1 MRYLYSTMIAFLTG
15 NFILKTPSYIHIDVQ
30 GVGYEV
36 QISLNTYSA
45 IQDKQQGTLY
55 THLQIKE
62 DAHTLFGFAEPAEKE
77 LFLQLIN
84 VNGVG
89 ASTARMMLS
98 SMRPAELRS
107 AIASGNA
114 GALEKIK
121 GIGRK
126 SAERII
132 LELREK
138 MVKAGVES
146 TSTGF
151 IHNTLESDAL
161 NALMALGI
169 PRNTAESALT
179 KARKSS
185 PDDQNLE
192 SLIKKSLQ
200 FI

>member
-1 MRYLYSTMIAFLTG
+1 MIASLTG
-15 NFILKTPSYIHIDVQ
+15 TFTLKTPSFIHLDVH

-36 QISLNTYSA
+36 QISLNTYSR
-45 IQDKQQGTLY
+45 IQDLQQGKIL

-62 DAHTLFGFAEPAEKE
+62 DGHTLFGFAEQAEKE
-77 LFLQLIN
+77 LFIQLIN

-89 ASTARMMLS
+89 AGTARMMLS
-98 SMRPAELRS
+98 SMQPAELRS
-107 AIASGNA
+107 AIASGNT

-132 LELREK
+132 LELRDK

-146 TSTGF
+146 TAPGF
-151 IHNTLESDAL
+151 AHHSIDNDAL

-169 PRNTAESALT
+169 QRNTAEAALK
-179 KARKSS
+179 KAKNQS
-185 PDDQNLE
+185 DDTTLE

>member
-1 MRYLYSTMIAFLTG
+1 MIASLTG
-15 NFILKTPSYIHIDVQ
+15 SFVIKTPSYIHIDVH

-36 QISLNTYSA
+36 QISLNTYSK
-45 IQDKQQGTLY
+45 IQDLKEGTVL

-62 DAHTLFGFAEPAEKE
+62 DGHTLFGFAELAEKE
-77 LFLQLIN
+77 LFVQLIN

-98 SMRPAELRS
+98 SMQPAELRS
-107 AIASGNA
+107 AIASGNT

-126 SAERII
+126 SAERLI

-146 TSTGF
+146 TGPGF
-151 IHNTLESDAL
+151 VRNSLENDAL

-169 PRNTAESALT
+169 QKNTAEAALKKT
-179 KARKSS
+179 RANA
-185 PDDQNLE
+185 PEDNVLE
-192 SLIKKSLQ
+192 SIIKKSLQ

>member
-1 MRYLYSTMIAFLTG
+1 MIASLTG
-15 NFILKTPSYIHIDVQ
+15 SFVLKTPSYIYINVH

-36 QISLNTYSA
+36 QISLNTYSK
-45 IQDKQQGTLY
+45 IQDLKEGTVL

-62 DAHTLFGFAEPAEKE
+62 DGHTLFGFAELAEKE
-77 LFLQLIN
+77 LFVQLIN

-98 SMRPAELRS
+98 SMQPAELRS
-107 AIASGNA
+107 AIASGNT

-126 SAERII
+126 SAERLI

-146 TSTGF
+146 TSHGF
-151 IHNTLESDAL
+151 ARNSLENDAL

-169 PRNTAESALT
+169 QKNTAEAALKKT
-179 KARKSS
+179 RAHA
-185 PDDQNLE
+185 PEDNVLE
-192 SLIKKSLQ
+192 SIIKKSLQ

>member
-1 MRYLYSTMIAFLTG
+1 MIISLTG
-15 NFILKTPSYIHIDVQ
+15 TFVQKTPSFIHLNVM

-45 IQDKQQGTLY
+45 IQDKQEGTLVTY
-55 THLQIKE
+55 LQIKE
-62 DAHTLFGFAEPAEKE
+62 DAHTLFGFAEQAEKE
-77 LFLQLIN
+77 LFIQLIN

-98 SMRPAELRS
+98 AMKPAELRS
-107 AIASGNA
+107 AIASGNT

-132 LELREK
+132 LELRDK

-151 IHNTLESDAL
+151 IHNTVENDAL

-169 PRNTAESALT
+169 PRNNAESALK
-179 KARKSS
+179 KAKTIS
-185 PDDQNLE
+185 PEDNLE

-200 FI
+200 LI

>member
-1 MRYLYSTMIAFLTG
+1 MIASLTG
-15 NFILKTPSYIHIDVQ
+15 SFVAKTPSYIHIDVH

-36 QISLNTYSA
+36 QISLNTYSR
-45 IQDKQQGTLY
+45 IQDLKEGTLL

-62 DAHTLFGFAEPAEKE
+62 DGHTLFGFAELAEKE
-77 LFLQLIN
+77 LFVQLIN

-98 SMRPAELRS
+98 SMQPSELRS
-107 AIASGNA
+107 AIASGNT

-126 SAERII
+126 SAERLI

-146 TSTGF
+146 TAPGF
-151 IHNTLESDAL
+151 VRNSLENDAL

-169 PRNTAESALT
+169 QKNTAEAALKKT
-179 KARKSS
+179 RSNS
-185 PDDQNLE
+185 PEDNVLE
-192 SLIKKSLQ
+192 SIIKKSLQ

>member
-1 MRYLYSTMIAFLTG
+1 MIASLTG
-15 NFILKTPSYIHIDVQ
+15 NFLVKTPSFVHINVH

-36 QISLNTYSA
+36 QISLNTYSK
-45 IQDKQQGTLY
+45 IQDTKEGTLF

-62 DAHTLFGFAEPAEKE
+62 DSHTLFGFSELAEKE
-77 LFLQLIN
+77 LFIQLIS

-89 ASTARMMLS
+89 ASTARIMLS
-98 SMRPAELRS
+98 SMQPAELRS
-107 AIASGNA
+107 AIASGNT

-126 SAERII
+126 SAERIV

-146 TSTGF
+146 TSSGF
-151 IHNTLESDAL
+151 KYNTLDNDAL

-169 PRNTAESALT
+169 QKNVAENALKKAKNT
-179 KARKSS
+179 S
-185 PDDQNLE
+185 PEDNSLE

-200 FI
+200 LI

>member
-1 MRYLYSTMIAFLTG
+1 MIASLTGTFLT
-15 NFILKTPSYIHIDVQ
+15 KTPSFVHIDVH

-36 QISLNTYSA
+36 QISLNTYSK
-45 IQDKQQGTLY
+45 IQDNKEGTLF

-62 DAHTLFGFAEPAEKE
+62 DAHTLYGFSELAEKE
-77 LFLQLIN
+77 LFIQLIS

-89 ASTARMMLS
+89 ASTARIMLS
-98 SMRPAELRS
+98 SMQPAELRS
-107 AIASGNA
+107 AIAAGNT

-126 SAERII
+126 SAERIV

-138 MVKAGVES
+138 MVKSGVES
-146 TSTGF
+146 TSSGF
-151 IHNTLESDAL
+151 RYNSLDNDAL

-169 PRNTAESALT
+169 QKNVAENALKKAKNSA
-179 KARKSS
+179 
-185 PDDQNLE
+185 PEDNNLE

-200 FI
+200 LI

>member
-1 MRYLYSTMIAFLTG
+1 MIASLTG
-15 NFILKTPSYIHIDVQ
+15 NFLVKTPSYVHINVH

-36 QISLNTYSA
+36 QISLNTYSK
-45 IQDKQQGTLY
+45 IQDTKEGTLF

-62 DAHTLFGFAEPAEKE
+62 DSHTLFGFSELTEKE
-77 LFLQLIN
+77 LFIQLVS

-89 ASTARMMLS
+89 ASTARIMLS
-98 SMRPAELRS
+98 SMQPAELRS
-107 AIASGNA
+107 AIASGNT

-126 SAERII
+126 SAERIV

-146 TSTGF
+146 TSSGF
-151 IHNTLESDAL
+151 KYNTLDNDAL

-169 PRNTAESALT
+169 QKNVAENALK
-179 KARKSS
+179 KAKNIS
-185 PDDQNLE
+185 PEDNNLE

-200 FI
+200 LI

>member
-1 MRYLYSTMIAFLTG
+1 MIASLTG
-15 NFILKTPSYIHIDVQ
+15 SFVLKTPSYIHIDVH

-36 QISLNTYSA
+36 QISLNTYSK
-45 IQDKQQGTLY
+45 IQDLKEGTLL

-62 DAHTLFGFAEPAEKE
+62 DGHTLFGFAELAEKE
-77 LFLQLIN
+77 LFVQLIN

-98 SMRPAELRS
+98 SMQPSELRS
-107 AIASGNA
+107 AIASGNT

-126 SAERII
+126 SAERLI

-146 TSTGF
+146 TSPGF
-151 IHNTLESDAL
+151 ARNSLENDAL

-169 PRNTAESALT
+169 PKNTAEAALKKT
-179 KARKSS
+179 RINA
-185 PDDQNLE
+185 PEDNVLE
-192 SLIKKSLQ
+192 SIIKKSLQ

>member
-1 MRYLYSTMIAFLTG
+1 MIASLTG
-15 NFILKTPSYIHIDVQ
+15 NFLVKTPSFVHINVH

-36 QISLNTYSA
+36 QISLNTYSK
-45 IQDKQQGTLY
+45 IQDAKEGTLF

-62 DAHTLFGFAEPAEKE
+62 DSHTLFGFSELTEKE
-77 LFLQLIN
+77 LFIQLIS

-89 ASTARMMLS
+89 ASTARIMLS
-98 SMRPAELRS
+98 SMQPAELRS
-107 AIASGNA
+107 AIASGNT

-126 SAERII
+126 SAERIV

-146 TSTGF
+146 TSSGF
-151 IHNTLESDAL
+151 KYNTLDNDAL

-169 PRNTAESALT
+169 QKNVAENALKKAKNT
-179 KARKSS
+179 S
-185 PDDQNLE
+185 PEDNNLE

-200 FI
+200 LI

>member
-1 MRYLYSTMIAFLTG
+1 MIISLTG
-15 NFILKTPSYIHIDVQ
+15 TFVQKTPSFIHVNVM

-45 IQDKQQGTLY
+45 IQDKQEGTLVTY
-55 THLQIKE
+55 LQIKE
-62 DAHTLFGFAEPAEKE
+62 DAHTLFGFAEQAEKE
-77 LFLQLIN
+77 LFIQLIN

-98 SMRPAELRS
+98 AMKPAELRS
-107 AIASGNA
+107 AIASGNT

-132 LELREK
+132 LELRDK

-146 TSTGF
+146 TSPGF
-151 IHNTLESDAL
+151 IHNTMENDAL

-169 PRNTAESALT
+169 PRNTAESALK
-179 KARKSS
+179 KAKNIS
-185 PDDQNLE
+185 PEDNLE

-200 FI
+200 LI

>member
-1 MRYLYSTMIAFLTG
+1 MIASLTG
-15 NFILKTPSYIHIDVQ
+15 QFVLKTPSFLHIDVQ

-45 IQDKQQGTLY
+45 IQGLDKGTLF

-62 DAHTLFGFAEPAEKE
+62 DAHTLFGFAERTEKE
-77 LFLQLIN
+77 LFLQLIS

-89 ASTARMMLS
+89 AGTARMMLS
-98 SMRPAELRS
+98 SMRPAELKS
-107 AIASGNA
+107 AIASGNT

-132 LELREK
+132 LELRDK

-146 TSTGF
+146 TATGF
-151 IHNTLESDAL
+151 AHNSMENDAL

-169 PRNTAESALT
+169 PRNTAEAALK
-179 KARKSS
+179 KAKTSS
-185 PDDQNLE
+185 TSEDNLE
-192 SLIKKSLQ
+192 NLIKKSLQ
-200 FI
+200 LI

>member
-1 MRYLYSTMIAFLTG
+1 MIASLTG
-15 NFILKTPSYIHIDVQ
+15 QFVLKTPSFLHIDVQ

-45 IQDKQQGTLY
+45 IQGTDRGTLF

-62 DAHTLFGFAEPAEKE
+62 DAHTLFGFAERTEKE
-77 LFLQLIN
+77 LFLQLIS

-89 ASTARMMLS
+89 AGTARMMLS
-98 SMRPAELRS
+98 SMKPAELRS
-107 AIASGNA
+107 AIASGNT

-132 LELREK
+132 LELRDK

-146 TSTGF
+146 TVGGF
-151 IHNTLESDAL
+151 QHNSMENDAL

-169 PRNTAESALT
+169 PRNTAETALK
-179 KARKSS
+179 KARSS
-185 PDDQNLE
+185 STEEQNLE
-192 SLIKKSLQ
+192 TLIKKSLQ
-200 FI
+200 LI

>member
-1 MRYLYSTMIAFLTG
+1 MIASLTG
-15 NFILKTPSYIHIDVQ
+15 SFVLKTPSYIHIDVH

-36 QISLNTYSA
+36 QISLNTFSR
-45 IQDKQQGTLY
+45 IQDLKEGTLL

-62 DAHTLFGFAEPAEKE
+62 DGHTLFGFAELAEKE
-77 LFLQLIN
+77 LFVQLIN

-98 SMRPAELRS
+98 SMQPSELRS
-107 AIASGNA
+107 AIASGNT

-126 SAERII
+126 SAERLI

-146 TSTGF
+146 TAPGF
-151 IHNTLESDAL
+151 ARNSLENDAL

-169 PRNTAESALT
+169 QKNTAEAALKKT
-179 KARKSS
+179 RANS
-185 PDDQNLE
+185 PEDNVVE
-192 SLIKKSLQ
+192 SIIKKSLQ

>member
-1 MRYLYSTMIAFLTG
+1 MIASLTG
-15 NFILKTPSYIHIDVQ
+15 SFVLKTPSYVHIDVH

-36 QISLNTYSA
+36 QISLNTYSR
-45 IQDKQQGTLY
+45 IQDLKEGTLL

-62 DAHTLFGFAEPAEKE
+62 DGHTLFGFAELAEKE
-77 LFLQLIN
+77 LFVQLIN

-98 SMRPAELRS
+98 SMQPSELRS
-107 AIASGNA
+107 AIASGNT

-126 SAERII
+126 SAERLI

-146 TSTGF
+146 TAPGF
-151 IHNTLESDAL
+151 ARNSLENDAL

-169 PRNTAESALT
+169 QKNSAEAALKKT
-179 KARKSS
+179 RSNS
-185 PDDQNLE
+185 PEDNVLE
-192 SLIKKSLQ
+192 SIIKKSLQ

>member
-1 MRYLYSTMIAFLTG
+1 V
-15 NFILKTPSYIHIDVQ
+15 HINVH

-36 QISLNTYSA
+36 QISLNTYSK
-45 IQDKQQGTLY
+45 IQDTKEGTLF

-62 DAHTLFGFAEPAEKE
+62 DSHTLFGFSELTEKE
-77 LFLQLIN
+77 LFIQLVS

-89 ASTARMMLS
+89 ASTARIMLS
-98 SMRPAELRS
+98 SMQPAELRS
-107 AIASGNA
+107 AIASGNT

-126 SAERII
+126 SAERIV

-146 TSTGF
+146 TSSGF
-151 IHNTLESDAL
+151 KYNTLDNDAL

-169 PRNTAESALT
+169 QKNVAENALK
-179 KARKSS
+179 KAKNIS
-185 PDDQNLE
+185 PEDNNLE

-200 FI
+200 LI

>member
-1 MRYLYSTMIAFLTG
+1 V
-15 NFILKTPSYIHIDVQ
+15 HINVH

-36 QISLNTYSA
+36 QISLNTYSK
-45 IQDKQQGTLY
+45 IQDTKEGTLF

-62 DAHTLFGFAEPAEKE
+62 DSHTLFGFSELTEKE
-77 LFLQLIN
+77 LFIQLVS

-89 ASTARMMLS
+89 ASTARIMLS
-98 SMRPAELRS
+98 SMQPAELRS
-107 AIASGNA
+107 AIASGNT

-126 SAERII
+126 SAERIV

-146 TSTGF
+146 TSSGF
-151 IHNTLESDAL
+151 KYNTLDNDAL

-169 PRNTAESALT
+169 QKNVAENALKKAKNT
-179 KARKSS
+179 S
-185 PDDQNLE
+185 PEDNNLE

-200 FI
+200 LI

>member
-1 MRYLYSTMIAFLTG
+1 MIASLTG
-15 NFILKTPSYIHIDVQ
+15 SFVLKTPSYIHIDVQ

-36 QISLNTYSA
+36 QISLNTYSK
-45 IQDKQQGTLY
+45 IQDLKEGTLM

-62 DAHTLFGFAEPAEKE
+62 DGHTLFGFAELAEKE
-77 LFLQLIN
+77 LFVQLIN

-98 SMRPAELRS
+98 SMQPAELRS
-107 AIASGNA
+107 AIASGNT

-126 SAERII
+126 SAERLI

-146 TSTGF
+146 TASGF
-151 IHNTLESDAL
+151 VRNSLENDAL

-169 PRNTAESALT
+169 QKNTAEAALKKT
-179 KARKSS
+179 RAHA
-185 PDDQNLE
+185 PEDNVLE
-192 SLIKKSLQ
+192 SIIKKSLQ

>member
-1 MRYLYSTMIAFLTG
+1 MIASLTG
-15 NFILKTPSYIHIDVQ
+15 QFVLKTPSFLHMDVQ

-36 QISLNTYSA
+36 QISLHTYSA
-45 IQDKQQGTLY
+45 IQGMDKGTLL

-62 DAHTLFGFAEPAEKE
+62 DAHTLFGFAERTEKE
-77 LFLQLIN
+77 LFLQLVS

-89 ASTARMMLS
+89 AGTARMMLS
-98 SMRPAELRS
+98 SMKPAELRS
-107 AIASGNA
+107 AIASGNT

-132 LELREK
+132 LELRDK

-146 TSTGF
+146 TATGF
-151 IHNTLESDAL
+151 AHNSMENDAL

-169 PRNTAESALT
+169 PRNTAESALK
-179 KARKSS
+179 KARSS
-185 PDDQNLE
+185 SSEENNLE
-192 SLIKKSLQ
+192 TLIKKSLQ
-200 FI
+200 LI

>member
-1 MRYLYSTMIAFLTG
+1 MIASLRGSFV
-15 NFILKTPSYIHIDVQ
+15 LKTPSYIHIDVH

-36 QISLNTYSA
+36 QISLNTYSK
-45 IQDKQQGTLY
+45 IQDLKEGTVL

-62 DAHTLFGFAEPAEKE
+62 DGHTLFGFAELAEKE
-77 LFLQLIN
+77 LFVQLIN

-98 SMRPAELRS
+98 SMQPAELRS
-107 AIASGNA
+107 AIASGNT

-126 SAERII
+126 SAERLI

-146 TSTGF
+146 TSPGF
-151 IHNTLESDAL
+151 VRNSLENDAL

-169 PRNTAESALT
+169 QKNTAEAALKKT
-179 KARKSS
+179 RAHA
-185 PDDQNLE
+185 PEDNVLE
-192 SLIKKSLQ
+192 SIIKKSLQ

>member
-1 MRYLYSTMIAFLTG
+1 MIISLTG
-15 NFILKTPSYIHIDVQ
+15 TFVQKTPSFIHLNVM

-45 IQDKQQGTLY
+45 IQDKQEGTLVTY
-55 THLQIKE
+55 LQIKE
-62 DAHTLFGFAEPAEKE
+62 DAHTLFGFAEQAEKE
-77 LFLQLIN
+77 LFIQLIN

-98 SMRPAELRS
+98 AMKPAELRS
-107 AIASGNA
+107 AIASGNT

-132 LELREK
+132 LELRDK

-146 TSTGF
+146 TSPGF
-151 IHNTLESDAL
+151 IHNTVENDAL

-169 PRNTAESALT
+169 PRNNAESALK
-179 KARKSS
+179 KAKTIS
-185 PDDQNLE
+185 PEDNLE

-200 FI
+200 LI

>member
-1 MRYLYSTMIAFLTG
+1 MIASLTG
-15 NFILKTPSYIHIDVQ
+15 SFVLKTPSYIHIDVH

-36 QISLNTYSA
+36 QISLNTYSR
-45 IQDKQQGTLY
+45 IQDLKEGTLL

-62 DAHTLFGFAEPAEKE
+62 DGHTLFGFAEQAEKE
-77 LFLQLIN
+77 LFVQLIN

-98 SMRPAELRS
+98 SMQPSELRS
-107 AIASGNA
+107 AIASGNT

-126 SAERII
+126 SAERLI
-132 LELREK
+132 LELRDK

-146 TSTGF
+146 TSPGF
-151 IHNTLESDAL
+151 ARNSLENDAL

-169 PRNTAESALT
+169 QKNTAEAALKKT
-179 KARKSS
+179 RAHA
-185 PDDQNLE
+185 PEDNVLE
-192 SLIKKSLQ
+192 SIIKKSLQ

>member
-1 MRYLYSTMIAFLTG
+1 MIASLTG
-15 NFILKTPSYIHIDVQ
+15 SFVLKTPSYIHIDVH

-36 QISLNTYSA
+36 QISLNTYSR
-45 IQDKQQGTLY
+45 IQDLKEGTLL

-62 DAHTLFGFAEPAEKE
+62 DGHTLFGFAELAEKE
-77 LFLQLIN
+77 LFVQLIN

-98 SMRPAELRS
+98 SMQPSELRS
-107 AIASGNA
+107 AIASGNT

-126 SAERII
+126 SAERLI

-138 MVKAGVES
+138 IVKAGVES
-146 TSTGF
+146 TAPGF
-151 IHNTLESDAL
+151 VRNSLENDAL

-169 PRNTAESALT
+169 QKNTAEAALKKT
-179 KARKSS
+179 RSNS
-185 PDDQNLE
+185 PEDNVLE
-192 SLIKKSLQ
+192 SIIKKSLQ

>member
-1 MRYLYSTMIAFLTG
+1 MIASLTG
-15 NFILKTPSYIHIDVQ
+15 SFVIKTPSYIHIDVH

-36 QISLNTYSA
+36 QISLNTYSR
-45 IQDKQQGTLY
+45 IQDLKEGTLL

-62 DAHTLFGFAEPAEKE
+62 DGHTLFGFAELAEKE
-77 LFLQLIN
+77 LFIQLIN

-98 SMRPAELRS
+98 SMQPAELRS
-107 AIASGNA
+107 AIASGNT

-146 TSTGF
+146 TASGF
-151 IHNTLESDAL
+151 VRNSLENDAL

-169 PRNTAESALT
+169 QKNTAEAALKKT
-179 KARKSS
+179 RAHA
-185 PDDQNLE
+185 PEDNVLE
-192 SLIKKSLQ
+192 SIIKKSLQ

>member
-1 MRYLYSTMIAFLTG
+1 MIISLTG
-15 NFILKTPSYIHIDVQ
+15 TFVQKTPSFIHVNVM

-36 QISLNTYSA
+36 QISLNTYCA
-45 IQDKQQGTLY
+45 IQDKQEGTLVTY
-55 THLQIKE
+55 LQIKE
-62 DAHTLFGFAEPAEKE
+62 DAHTLFGFAEQAEKE
-77 LFLQLIN
+77 LFIQLIN

-98 SMRPAELRS
+98 AMKPAELRS
-107 AIASGNA
+107 AIASGNT
-114 GALEKIK
+114 GVLEKIK

-132 LELREK
+132 LELRDK

-146 TSTGF
+146 TSPGF
-151 IHNTLESDAL
+151 IHNTMENDAL

-169 PRNTAESALT
+169 PRNTAESALK
-179 KARKSS
+179 KAKNIS
-185 PDDQNLE
+185 PEDNLE

-200 FI
+200 LI

>member
-1 MRYLYSTMIAFLTG
+1 MIASLTG
-15 NFILKTPSYIHIDVQ
+15 SFVLKTPSYIHIDVH

-36 QISLNTYSA
+36 QISLNTYSR
-45 IQDKQQGTLY
+45 IQDLKEGTLL

-62 DAHTLFGFAEPAEKE
+62 DGHTLFGFAELAEKE
-77 LFLQLIN
+77 LFVQLIN

-98 SMRPAELRS
+98 SMQPSELRS
-107 AIASGNA
+107 AIASGNT

-126 SAERII
+126 SAERLI

-146 TSTGF
+146 TAPGF
-151 IHNTLESDAL
+151 ARNSLENDAL

-169 PRNTAESALT
+169 QKNTAEAALKKT
-179 KARKSS
+179 RANA
-185 PDDQNLE
+185 PEDNVLE
-192 SLIKKSLQ
+192 SIIKKSLQ
-200 FI
+200 FT

>member
-1 MRYLYSTMIAFLTG
+1 MIASLTG
-15 NFILKTPSYIHIDVQ
+15 SFVLKTPSYIHIDVH

-36 QISLNTYSA
+36 QISLNTYSK
-45 IQDKQQGTLY
+45 IQDLKEGTLL

-62 DAHTLFGFAEPAEKE
+62 DGHTLFGFAELAEKE
-77 LFLQLIN
+77 LFVQLIN

-98 SMRPAELRS
+98 SMQPAELRS
-107 AIASGNA
+107 AIASGNT

-126 SAERII
+126 SAERLI

-146 TSTGF
+146 TASGF
-151 IHNTLESDAL
+151 VRNSLENDAL

-169 PRNTAESALT
+169 QKNTAEAALKKT
-179 KARKSS
+179 RADA
-185 PDDQNLE
+185 PEDNVLE
-192 SLIKKSLQ
+192 SIIKKSLQ

>member
-1 MRYLYSTMIAFLTG
+1 
-15 NFILKTPSYIHIDVQ
+15 
-30 GVGYEV
+30 V
-36 QISLNTYSA
+36 QISLNTYSK
-45 IQDKQQGTLY
+45 IQDLKEGTVL

-62 DAHTLFGFAEPAEKE
+62 DGHTLFGFAELAEKE
-77 LFLQLIN
+77 LFVQLIN

-98 SMRPAELRS
+98 SMQPAELRS
-107 AIASGNA
+107 AIASGNT

-126 SAERII
+126 SAERLI

-146 TSTGF
+146 TSPGF
-151 IHNTLESDAL
+151 VRNSLENDAL

-169 PRNTAESALT
+169 QKNTAEAALKKT
-179 KARKSS
+179 RAHA
-185 PDDQNLE
+185 PEDNVLE
-192 SLIKKSLQ
+192 SIIKKSLQ

>member
-1 MRYLYSTMIAFLTG
+1 MIASLTG
-15 NFILKTPSYIHIDVQ
+15 QFVLKTPSFLHIDVQ

-45 IQDKQQGTLY
+45 IQGMERGTLF

-62 DAHTLFGFAEPAEKE
+62 DAHTLFGFAERTEKE
-77 LFLQLIN
+77 LFLQLIS

-89 ASTARMMLS
+89 AGTARMMLS
-98 SMRPAELRS
+98 SMRPAELKS
-107 AIASGNA
+107 AIASGNT

-132 LELREK
+132 LELRDK

-146 TSTGF
+146 TATGF
-151 IHNTLESDAL
+151 AHNSMENDAL

-169 PRNTAESALT
+169 PRNTAEAALK
-179 KARKSS
+179 KAKTSS
-185 PDDQNLE
+185 TSEDNLE
-192 SLIKKSLQ
+192 NLIKKSLQ
-200 FI
+200 LI

>member
-1 MRYLYSTMIAFLTG
+1 MIASLTG
-15 NFILKTPSYIHIDVQ
+15 SFVLKTPSYVHIDVH

-36 QISLNTYSA
+36 QISLNTYSR
-45 IQDKQQGTLY
+45 IQDLKEGTLL

-62 DAHTLFGFAEPAEKE
+62 DGHTLFGFAELAEKQ
-77 LFLQLIN
+77 LFVQLIN

-98 SMRPAELRS
+98 SMQPSELRS
-107 AIASGNA
+107 AIASGNT

-146 TSTGF
+146 TAPGF
-151 IHNTLESDAL
+151 AHNSLETDAL

-169 PRNTAESALT
+169 QKNTAEAALKKT
-179 KARKSS
+179 RANS
-185 PDDQNLE
+185 PEDNVLE
-192 SLIKKSLQ
+192 SIIKKSLQ